1 MPSTDPV
8 ADLLTILR
16 NASRARLDRTTAPD
30 SSLSRA
36 IIQVLQSEGFIKA
49 WRASAP
55 RGAQRRLEV
64 TIPYGPKRELILNG
78 TRRVS
83 CPGRRVYIGL
93 GELKPL
99 LRRLEVPLLSTPQGI
114 MTGAQALSRKTGG
127 ELVCVV
133 W

>member
-16 NASRARLDRTTAPD
+16 NASRARLDRATLPD
-30 SSLSRA
+30 SSLTRA
-36 IIQVLQSEGFIKA
+36 IIQVLQSEGFVKSC
-49 WRASAP
+49 RASAP
-55 RGAQRRLEV
+55 RGPARRLEV
-64 TIPYGPKRELILNG
+64 VLSYGPKRELILNG
-78 TRRVS
+78 ARRVS
-83 CPGRRVYIGL
+83 RPGRRVYVGL

-99 LRRLEVPLLSTPQGI
+99 LRQLEVPLLSTPQGI

-127 ELVCVV
+127 ELVCMV